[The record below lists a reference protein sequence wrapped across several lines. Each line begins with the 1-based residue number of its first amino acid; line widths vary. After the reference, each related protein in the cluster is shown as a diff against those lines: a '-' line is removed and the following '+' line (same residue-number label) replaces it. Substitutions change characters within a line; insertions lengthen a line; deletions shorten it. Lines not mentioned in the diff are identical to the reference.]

1 MKNSCLFLLM
11 CSMISQIFSVNT
23 TEESTMVACDLSEEI
38 KKNDLLKAKKAQLKE
53 AIKNKKDSVN
63 VLDKTGAR
71 GPYYLERI
79 RLAKELSLL
88 ADEIRE
94 IDRELYITNRQIK
107 KMEVKKT
114 ALIKTESYND
124 NVKKILFETTDYEK
138 NDNLNNDNDSE
149 EQDANCLE
157 KNSTTGNLAIN
168 D

>member
-1 MKNSCLFLLM
+1 
-11 CSMISQIFSVNT
+11 MISQIFSSDI
-23 TEESTMVACDLSEEI
+23 TEESTTVDCDLSEEI
-38 KKNDLLKAKKAQLKE
+38 KKNDSLKAKKAHLKE
-53 AIKNKKDSVN
+53 AIKKIKDSEN
-63 VLDKTGAR
+63 VLDKNGAR
-71 GPYYLERI
+71 GPYFLEKI
-79 RLAKELSLL
+79 RLAKELSPLG
-88 ADEIRE
+88 DEIRE
-94 IDRELYITNRQIK
+94 IDRDFFISDRKIK